1 MYTKVL
7 GSVLLNFIYTS
18 LFLISTVCWGCG
30 ENNIKDRQTDD
41 NKLFCYKELRMYLA
55 AASSATEVLGNKNP
69 VRREWGLL
77 VGVFN

>member
-7 GSVLLNFIYTS
+7 GPVLLNFIYTS

-30 ENNIKDRQTDD
+30 ENNIKDRQTDG

-69 VRREWGLL
+69 VRREWGLFI
-77 VGVFN
+77 GVFN